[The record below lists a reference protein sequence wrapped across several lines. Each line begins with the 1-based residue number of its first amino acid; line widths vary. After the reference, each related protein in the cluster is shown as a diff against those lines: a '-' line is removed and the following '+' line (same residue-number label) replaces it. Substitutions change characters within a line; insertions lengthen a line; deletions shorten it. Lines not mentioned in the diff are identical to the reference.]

1 MTDYV
6 LATDP
11 DEVDRRRMALLF
23 AYHGPLRRGDF
34 TELEF
39 GGKGFDLITAQML
52 LMHLPNPAAGCRRF
66 VELAAPGGQIVVH
79 DADFSPVALSNASPL
94 EAEGLAVMSEVMRI
108 AGVDTALGPNVADLL
123 EPAGATIEQAETR
136 RCETTEDARVAA
148 ETTAITIERFRQRA
162 DVPGAAIDAA
172 LAGLR
177 DPSRQLTG
185 PTRWVVRARTAK

>member
-1 MTDYV
+1 
-6 LATDP
+6 
-11 DEVDRRRMALLF
+11 
-23 AYHGPLRRGDF
+23 
-34 TELEF
+34 
-39 GGKGFDLITAQML
+39 
-52 LMHLPNPAAGCRRF
+52 
-66 VELAAPGGQIVVH
+66 
-79 DADFSPVALSNASPL
+79 
-94 EAEGLAVMSEVMRI
+94 MSEVMRI